1 MSVCITK
8 KNLIIEDG
16 ERPTILLK
24 LDENP
29 NKAVGHVSPYC
40 DLVFRFTKFK
50 KLLIGFVNTFSL
62 ETYIAENINEDIYL
76 SVDTD
81 MTKVVKV
88 ICPDGGLPMKAKKL
102 FLSREICTNELRQ
115 VLIADEKSV
124 GSTTL
129 TSMVVS

>member
-62 ETYIAENINEDIYL
+62 ETYIAENINEDICL

-88 ICPDGGLPMKAKKL
+88 ICPDGDHRFTYEGK
-102 FLSREICTNELRQ
+102 E
-115 VLIADEKSV
+115 
-124 GSTTL
+124 
-129 TSMVVS
+129 VVFISGDMYQ

>member
-29 NKAVGHVSPYC
+29 NKAVGHVSSYC
-40 DLVFRFTKFK
+40 DLVFRFK
-50 KLLIGFVNTFSL
+50 KLLNGFVNTFSL
-62 ETYIAENINEDIYL
+62 ETYIAENINEDSYL
-76 SVDTD
+76 SVDTN

-88 ICPDGGLPMKAKKL
+88 ICPDGDHRFTFYLGRYVPMSYVRFSSQMKNL
-102 FLSREICTNELRQ
+102 WDPRL
-115 VLIADEKSV
+115 
-124 GSTTL
+124 
-129 TSMVVS
+129 

>member
-88 ICPDGGLPMKAKKL
+88 ICPDGDHMFTYEGK
-102 FLSREICTNELRQ
+102 E
-115 VLIADEKSV
+115 
-124 GSTTL
+124 
-129 TSMVVS
+129 VVFISGDMYQ